1 MKKLKIILMSIM
13 AVGILTLG
21 LNSQSTE
28 NSTLEKYSVYL
39 MADGNTG

>member
-13 AVGILTLG
+13 VVGILTTG
-21 LNSQSTE
+21 LDSQSTE
-28 NSTLEKYSVYL
+28 NSILEKYSVYL

>member
-1 MKKLKIILMSIM
+1 MRKMKVVLMSIM
-13 AVGILTLG
+13 AVGIMTLG

-28 NSTLEKYSVYL
+28 NPNLNKYSVYM

>member
-1 MKKLKIILMSIM
+1 MKKMKIILMSIM
-13 AVGILTLG
+13 VVGILTLG

-28 NSTLEKYSVYL
+28 NLALEKYSVYL